1 MRLRKFSG
9 ILTLSVILILLTINV
24 FSQTVEEDKRI
35 YIGFEGGVQFTKIY
49 DNQAYTNLP
58 KSKVGFSAG
67 FFADYKFTD
76 LVKVRI
82 GLYYDNRGFIQ
93 QDVISPIGEIQED
106 DSIYVSYASY
116 FATDLNYTLNYL
128 TIPLSIFY
136 TKGNDKF
143 AFYIQGSIYYSI
155 LLNAHRTGHTEL
167 YIFPEH
173 AQYFETPEFQVA
185 GSTITN
191 YNKEDVYDTF
201 SGNDWGVQLFF
212 GALYHINKK
221 ISIQLSPGFTV
232 AFADLYADPSRNSK
246 WSSIYKINAGIIY
259 KIN

>member
-1 MRLRKFSG
+1 M
-9 ILTLSVILILLTINV
+9 SVILLFTVSSV

-35 YIGFEGGVQFTKIY
+35 YIGFEGGVQFTKISDSY
-49 DNQAYTNLP
+49 AFSNLP
-58 KSKVGFSAG
+58 KSKSGFSTG

-76 LVKVRI
+76 LVKVRV

-93 QDVISPIGEIQED
+93 QDVFTPIRDSAFIS
-106 DSIYVSYASY
+106 YNSY